1 MYCANCGAPRTQGL
15 SYCNRC
21 GADLRERIESTNT
34 KAITAFLSAITL
46 LGVMGLAVML
56 AGAMILRRGAN
67 LSQELIGVF
76 MLFTFLIVSIT
87 EIMLVKNLSKLF
99 GSTER
104 KNSLPTPPPISA
116 YRRACHSAS
125 RFRVSLKIL
134 PARSSMLGANTLLEA
149 ALYKKSFLILCHGF
163 AA

>member
-21 GADLRERIESTNT
+21 GADLRERIESSNT

-87 EIMLVKNLSKLF
+87 EIMLVRNLSKLF

-104 KNSLPTPPPISA
+104 KNSFPTPPSDLRLPQGTPLGEPISSVTENTTRTLEYA
-116 YRRACHSAS
+116 RREHSS
-125 RFRVSLKIL
+125 
-134 PARSSMLGANTLLEA
+134 
-149 ALYKKSFLILCHGF
+149 
-163 AA
+163 